1 MLSTSW
7 LECPECFII
16 YYMLAGYTYGRFA
29 AIRTAI
35 RIREQFGSW
44 EADKG
49 EIFLSATRQI
59 VPPVDAAQAPKDSQ
73 HFLRHY
79 KLIIE
84 GIMREEAVGSA
95 LMDAK

>member
-35 RIREQFGSW
+35 RIRKQFSSW

-59 VPPVDAAQAPKDSQ
+59 VPLVDAAQAPKDSQ
-73 HFLRHY
+73 HFLRHH
-79 KLIIE
+79 KLITE
-84 GIMREEAVGSA
+84 EPMREAVGSA

>member
-1 MLSTSW
+1 
-7 LECPECFII
+7 
-16 YYMLAGYTYGRFA
+16 MLAGYTYGRFA
-29 AIRTAI
+29 AIRI
-35 RIREQFGSW
+35 RKQFSSW

-73 HFLRHY
+73 HFLRHH

-84 GIMREEAVGSA
+84 EPMREAVGSA

>member
-1 MLSTSW
+1 M
-7 LECPECFII
+7 
-16 YYMLAGYTYGRFA
+16 
-29 AIRTAI
+29 
-35 RIREQFGSW
+35 
-44 EADKG
+44 
-49 EIFLSATRQI
+49 SATRQI